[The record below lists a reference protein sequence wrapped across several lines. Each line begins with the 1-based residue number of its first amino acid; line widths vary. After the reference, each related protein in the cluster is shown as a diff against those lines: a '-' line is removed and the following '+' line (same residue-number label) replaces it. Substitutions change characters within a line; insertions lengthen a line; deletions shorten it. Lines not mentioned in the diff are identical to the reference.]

1 MNRYVID
8 TSVILDWIVYA
19 SDTKLAVHKL
29 VDKLFGGEIE
39 LFAPGFLL
47 VEVSNVLK
55 QKYGYDQAQIELVVA
70 QLEDMGINFV
80 DIGVEGWLELLK
92 AAFKYKL
99 TLYDAY
105 YAYVALKVGSK
116 IVTRDVAILQCGL
129 GLTAEEVTLLL

>member
-19 SDTKLAVHKL
+19 SDTKLPVHQL
-29 VDKLFGGEIE
+29 VDRLYCGDIE

-55 QKYGYDQAQIELVVA
+55 QKYGYSQVQIELVVA
-70 QLEDMGINFV
+70 QLEDMGVNFV
-80 DIGVEGWLELLK
+80 DTGMEGWLELLK
-92 AAFKYKL
+92 AAFKYSL

-105 YAYVALKVGSK
+105 YAYTALKIDSK
-116 IVTRDVAILQCGL
+116 IITRDKAILECGL
-129 GLTAEEVTLLL
+129 GISAEEALVN